1 MNVLTPR
8 LTRGA
13 RPPPGGFCFSRTI
26 VNLGDDVSSRRPRTR
41 VYIDGFNFYYAAFR
55 RAGLGQYK
63 WLDLVAFCRAALPRN
78 DVQLVQ
84 YFTAPLDPSRGRG
97 GQRARQAVYLAAL
110 RATPGLQTHYGQFV
124 EHAKSQWLVDPPPR
138 GPRKARVWVPEE
150 KGSDVNLASHLL
162 VDGFTGKYE
171 VAVVVSNDA
180 DLLEPVRLVR
190 AVLGLPVGVIKVE
203 GGQRACV
210 FAKQADFVRTVRR
223 RHFAAA
229 QLPEELIDV
238 DGRRLA
244 KPREWIAT

>member
-1 MNVLTPR
+1 VSPR
-8 LTRGA
+8 
-13 RPPPGGFCFSRTI
+13 P
-26 VNLGDDVSSRRPRTR
+26 PRTR

-55 RAGLGQYK
+55 RARFHQYK
-63 WLDLVAFCRAALPRN
+63 WLDLVAFCKAALPRN
-78 DVQLVQ
+78 DVRLVR

-97 GQRARQAVYLAAL
+97 GQRARQDAYLAAL

-138 GPRKARVWVPEE
+138 GPKKARVWVPEE

-162 VDGFTGKYE
+162 VDGFTGEYE

-223 RHFAAA
+223 GHFAAA
-229 QLPEELIDV
+229 QLPDELTDAG
-238 DGRRLA
+238 GRRIT
-244 KPREWIAT
+244 KPREWAAT